1 MLKTEGKNRAKATRL
16 TALCCAFLLAPVFH
30 FASASGSDFERT
42 YNPRG
47 PAHIEISNVN
57 GSIRVNAWD
66 KPSVVIRASTRNPSM
81 IEDRTSREDISVRV
95 RTSLKP
101 ARAEFEVS
109 APASASLVLKNYI
122 GDITVKGIKGH
133 ISVSSI
139 GGDVRMVG
147 VSSESL
153 DVKITSGNIFFDGE
167 LHEGGSYSLQSMTGD
182 IDVTLPK
189 DSPFNLNARALSEN
203 INLGAFLAEFSGR
216 SRSSNWFS
224 GNHLRGGPRLSLTTY
239 SGRILLHKK

>member
-16 TALCCAFLLAPVFH
+16 TALYCVFLLALALH
-30 FASASGSDFERT
+30 SASASGSDFERT
-42 YNPRG
+42 YTPRG
-47 PAHIEISNVN
+47 TAHIEISNVN
-57 GSIRVNAWD
+57 GSIRVSAWE
-66 KPSVVIRASTRNPSM
+66 KPSVVIRAFTRNPSL
-81 IEDRTSREDISVRV
+81 IEDRTSREDISVRIKP
-95 RTSLKP
+95 SLKP
-101 ARAEFEVS
+101 ARAEFEVN
-109 APASASLVLKNYI
+109 APANSSLVLKNYI
-122 GDITVKGIKGH
+122 GDITVKGIRGH
-133 ISVSSI
+133 VSVSSI
-139 GGDVRMVG
+139 AGDVRLVG
-147 VSSESL
+147 VNSESL
-153 DVKITSGNIFFDGE
+153 DVKVTSGNIVFDGE
-167 LHEGGSYSLQSMTGD
+167 LHEGGSYNLQSMTGD